1 MRAKK
6 ATTTRAGESEEAAL
20 LEPLMLLEALALLE
34 ALELPPLEL
43 PPLLLLE
50 GEPAEDPS
58 MGDWLD

>member
-20 LEPLMLLEALALLE
+20 LEPLMLLEAL
-34 ALELPPLEL
+34 ELPPLEL
-43 PPLLLLE
+43 PPFLLLE